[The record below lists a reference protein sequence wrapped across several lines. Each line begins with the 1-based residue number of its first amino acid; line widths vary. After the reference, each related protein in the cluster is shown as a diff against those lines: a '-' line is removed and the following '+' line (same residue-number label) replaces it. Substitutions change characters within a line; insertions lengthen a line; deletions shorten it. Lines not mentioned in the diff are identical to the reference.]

1 MTPPL
6 WILLLAG
13 AALVGVAACT
23 TLRGTPADENFD
35 VDQRYELRQSATI
48 RKVGQR
54 RLLVLP
60 QKGEPVM
67 VVAGTLLRVVTVT
80 RDNTLT
86 RGMEAWAEAEL
97 LDGAHRGERVYL
109 VPDAKDWL
117 RPAGRPASGDR

>member
-13 AALVGVAACT
+13 AALLGVAACST
-23 TLRGTPADENFD
+23 MRSAPSKAHFD
-35 VDQRYELRQSATI
+35 VDQQYELRRSATI

-67 VVAGTLLRVVTVT
+67 VDAGTALRVMTIVN
-80 RDNTLT
+80 DNTLT

-97 LDGAHRGERVYL
+97 LDGAHRGERVFL
-109 VPDAKDWL
+109 AADAKDWL
-117 RPAGRPASGDR
+117 RPFESPTGRGR